1 MMRSLGILLARGG
14 STRIPRKN
22 VKPLL
27 GHPLIAY
34 GGRAA
39 LASGLS
45 RVILSTDDD
54 EIAAAAQQYGVDAP
68 FRRPAELSKD
78 VPTEHVTRHALD
90 WAEAD
95 EGAAYDIVVT
105 LQPTTPFILPEHIDA
120 CIESV
125 AVSDAACCFT
135 AQRASQPPQW
145 MFTLDDDGTAT
156 PLLDGVIE
164 GERGVFQSLPACYL
178 PNGGAYATR
187 VSAFRAWG
195 RIISDPARLFIMDAA
210 RSVDLDEPEDWLIA
224 EAMGTRHG
232 FSLLPLEGYEN
243 DSWKMRRN

>member
-1 MMRSLGILLARGG
+1 MRSLGILQARGG

-22 VKPLL
+22 VKSLL

-39 LASGLS
+39 LLSGLS

-54 EIAAAAQQYGVDAP
+54 EIAAAAQQYGVDVP
-68 FRRPAELSKD
+68 FRRPAELAED
-78 VPTEHVTRHALD
+78 VPTEHITRHALD

-95 EGAAYDIVVT
+95 EGTAYDIVVT

-120 CIESV
+120 CVESV
-125 AVSDAACCFT
+125 ATSDAACCFT

-145 MFTLDDDGTAT
+145 MFTLDDNGTAT

-187 VSAFRAWG
+187 VSAFRAQD
-195 RIISDPARLFIMDAA
+195 RIISDPARLVIMDAA
-210 RSVDLDEPEDWLIA
+210 RSVDLDEPEDWVVA
-224 EAMGTRHG
+224 EAMGAARD
-232 FSLLPLEGYEN
+232 FSLLPLEGRAVNSREV
-243 DSWKMRRN
+243 RNN

>member
-1 MMRSLGILLARGG
+1 MRSLGILQARGG
-14 STRIPRKN
+14 SKRIPRKN
-22 VKPLL
+22 VKTLL

-34 GGRAA
+34 VGRAA
-39 LASGLS
+39 LLSGLS

-54 EIAAAAQQYGVDAP
+54 EIAAAARDYGIEVP
-68 FRRPAELSKD
+68 FKRPAELAED

-90 WAEAD
+90 WIEAE
-95 EGAAYDIVVT
+95 EGAAYDIAVS

-125 AVSDAACCFT
+125 ATSDAGCCFT

-145 MFTLDDDGTAT
+145 MFTLAADGTAT
-156 PLLDGVIE
+156 PLLDGAVE

-187 VSAFRAWG
+187 VTAFHAQD
-195 RIISDPARLFIMDAA
+195 RIICDPARLVVMDAA
-210 RSVDLDEPEDWLIA
+210 RSIDLDEPEDWIVA
-224 EAMGTRHG
+224 EAIGKQHG
-232 FSLLPLEGYEN
+232 FSLLGEAP
-243 DSWKMRRN
+243 